1 MYLSEADKY
10 GYNENGSL
18 YYPGLGKNAD
28 WIHYP
33 MN

>member
-10 GYNENGSL
+10 VYNENGSV
-18 YYPGLGKNAD
+18 YYPELGKNAK
-28 WIHYP
+28 WVHYP